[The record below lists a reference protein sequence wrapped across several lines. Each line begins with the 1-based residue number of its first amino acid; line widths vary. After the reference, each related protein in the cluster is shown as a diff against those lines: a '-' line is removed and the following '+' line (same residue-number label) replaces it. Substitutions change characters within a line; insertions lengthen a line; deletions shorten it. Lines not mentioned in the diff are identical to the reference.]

1 MFQGATELIKSLHC
15 LTFKSMILNHGAYQN
30 HAHLHLKINVNERFT
45 QVSQHWPGPLQAQ
58 FARLQVS
65 ILQSWKPGRRQFS
78 SVISVC
84 LPHTLPAYHVS
95 IVVDVQLSLG
105 KKGSRKTLLICLIAG
120 ERPCSFLVSTKLTKG
135 LQHCIR
141 CSHLSQL
148 LLSAGLCCPAAGAA
162 NQCLM

>member
-15 LTFKSMILNHGAYQN
+15 LTFKSMILNRGAYQN

-78 SVISVC
+78 SVSSVC

-105 KKGSRKTLLICLIAG
+105 KKVAEKLYSYALLQ
-120 ERPCSFLVSTKLTKG
+120 ERGPAVSWLVRNSPKGCSTVYSV
-135 LQHCIR
+135 HI
-141 CSHLSQL
+141 
-148 LLSAGLCCPAAGAA
+148 
-162 NQCLM
+162 